1 MAHKR
6 ASLLS
11 KPFPRTGWPTWPGTA
26 AVQAMTSAHCS
37 VGANLGALGAH
48 CWGLNSGEGRV
59 LASVSLKWSDRDQE
73 HFWWDVTHAAE
84 PSSAWLQVNTC
95 CNFCNWTAGEYWS
108 GETFLAINIY
118 VWAVYLYS
126 LFICVCMGYVNVS
139 KTRISI
145 FLLIISH
152 GFLSYSLTF
161 FFQLEIFR
169 VSQVLQWNNAD
180 CLCFFLRCTLS
191 WSIPSRERIK

>member
-6 ASLLS
+6 ASCYFPNLS
-11 KPFPRTGWPTWPGTA
+11 LGQAGPPGPALQQFKPWPLPTA
-26 AVQAMTSAHCS
+26 VWEPIWELWVLTAEAWT
-37 VGANLGALGAH
+37 L
-48 CWGLNSGEGRV
+48 GRV
-59 LASVSLKWSDRDQE
+59 LASVSLKRSDRDQE
-73 HFWWDVTHAAE
+73 RFWWDVTHAAE

-191 WSIPSRERIK
+191 WSITSRECIK